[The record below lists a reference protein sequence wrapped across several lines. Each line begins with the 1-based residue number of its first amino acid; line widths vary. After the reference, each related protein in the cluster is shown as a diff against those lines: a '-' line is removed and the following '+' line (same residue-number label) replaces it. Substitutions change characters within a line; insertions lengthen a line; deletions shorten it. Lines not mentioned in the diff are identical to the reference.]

1 MITAKSIGY
10 GANNIMSRTVI
21 DDVTMALD
29 NLASVALSKT
39 DTINTLAAANKQL
52 AEMLANIKEN
62 EKLLSMVN
70 QLTTEATEPKP

>member
-1 MITAKSIGY
+1 
-10 GANNIMSRTVI
+10 
-21 DDVTMALD
+21 MALD